1 MFRRIPARPNC
12 KTRNIFCYFRVTD
25 TMAVFNKPDVYIL
38 PVMSQAQGV
47 ESSANQYEQI
57 STRTGPSPSQMCRQ
71 QILQSNQQ
79 QLAYSWVPNESLNR
93 PTMAPCTT
101 FTTARISQYPGNQ
114 YAKYNPQGSQRERI
128 SELMNNIF
136 LTMMYRKSRSIAL
149 DLKTLYRDAFAT
161 LNPTTLSM
169 VMGAWKDY
177 IDNTQPAN
185 YHGNGRSY
193 ELSINCLY

>member
-1 MFRRIPARPNC
+1 MRGLPIRSPADHEHVS
-12 KTRNIFCYFRVTD
+12 FRVTD
-25 TMAVFNKPDVYIL
+25 TMALFNKPDVYIL

-47 ESSANQYEQI
+47 EFSTNQYEHI
-57 STRTGPSPSQMCRQ
+57 STRTGPPPSQMCRQ

-93 PTMAPCTT
+93 PTMAPCSP

-114 YAKYNPQGSQRERI
+114 YAKDNPQGSQRERI

-136 LTMMYRKSRSIAL
+136 LSLMYRKSRSIAL

-161 LNPTTLSM
+161 LKPATLSM

-177 IDNTQPAN
+177 IDNTQRTN

>member
-1 MFRRIPARPNC
+1 VLNSLLTSTSRSLLVQGHRPAKCVDSRSSKVTSSSLLIRGYPTSRWLDLPWLLAALLQLLEFLNIRATNMPNTIH
-12 KTRNIFCYFRVTD
+12 KVCY
-25 TMAVFNKPDVYIL
+25 IIH
-38 PVMSQAQGV
+38 
-47 ESSANQYEQI
+47 I
-57 STRTGPSPSQMCRQ
+57 SWQNWPSFQW
-71 QILQSNQQ
+71 I
-79 QLAYSWVPNESLNR
+79 
-93 PTMAPCTT
+93 
-101 FTTARISQYPGNQ
+101 
-114 YAKYNPQGSQRERI
+114 GSQRERI

-136 LTMMYRKSRSIAL
+136 LTMMYRKPRSIAL